1 MKKLI
6 HSFASFFTLLVILT
20 GCKKDANLT
29 TLKPVSFGA
38 GLSASVSDL
47 VINESD
53 SDNAVITF
61 TWPEV
66 SYPVKAPVT
75 YTLQISTPA
84 DTIGATPWANA
95 VNMEVGDDI
104 LAKSLQ
110 GKELNKIALDLGLA
124 PEEKGSLIVRV
135 QSYLDRSVYSGS
147 VAIMVTPYKLF
158 SGFPSLWVPG
168 DFQGWNPAAA
178 PVIVS
183 VKSNKVFE
191 GYIYIPAAGTNQ
203 FKFTAQPNWEPMAYG
218 DGGNGE
224 LIEANFSGA
233 NFTAPSDGYYNLTA
247 DLNTM
252 KYTMT
257 KTTWSIIGDATPGG
271 WDTDTQMAYDPVSK
285 LWTVTAD
292 MKSAGSFKF
301 RANNGWVID
310 FGIDNNGKLTYADH
324 PVLGYTADLANL
336 SVTAEGNYT
345 ITLDLNDPGD
355 YKYKLKKN

>member
-6 HSFASFFTLLVILT
+6 YLFASFVTLLVILT
-20 GCKKDANLT
+20 GCKKEANLT
-29 TLKPVSFGA
+29 TLKAVSFDA
-38 GLSASVSDL
+38 GLTASVSDL
-47 VINESD
+47 VLSESD
-53 SDNAVITF
+53 SANAIITF
-61 TWPEV
+61 NWPEV

-75 YTLQISTPA
+75 YTLQISTPL

-104 LAKSLQ
+104 LSKSLQ
-110 GKELNKIALDLGLA
+110 GKELSKIAQDLGLA
-124 PEEKGSLIVRV
+124 PEEAGTLVFRI
-135 QSYLDRSVYSGS
+135 QSYLDRNAYSGS
-147 VAIMVTPYKLF
+147 LSVKVTPYKFF

-183 VKSNKVFE
+183 VKSNKLYE
-191 GYIYIPAAGTNQ
+191 GYIYIPAGGTSQ
-203 FKFTAQPNWEPMAYG
+203 FKFTAQPNWEPMSYG

-252 KYTMT
+252 KYTVT

-271 WDTDTQMAYDPVSK
+271 WDNDTQMVYDPVSK

-301 RANNGWVID
+301 RANNSWLID
-310 FGIDNNGKLTYADH
+310 FAIDNTGKLTYADH
-324 PVLGYTADLANL
+324 PVLGYTPDLSNL
-336 SVTAEGNYT
+336 SVTADGNYT
-345 ITLDLNDPGD
+345 ITLDLNDPAD